1 MVYSSGPREGLTPRL
16 HGRRK
21 SPPYCTCD
29 PVEIVPAIVGDVR
42 KLQEFLS
49 YYRQHIQD

>member
-21 SPPYCTCD
+21 SPPYCVCD
-29 PVEIVPAIVGDVR
+29 PLEIVSVEYNRAYWAYECTGNLPKVH
-42 KLQEFLS
+42 E
-49 YYRQHIQD
+49 